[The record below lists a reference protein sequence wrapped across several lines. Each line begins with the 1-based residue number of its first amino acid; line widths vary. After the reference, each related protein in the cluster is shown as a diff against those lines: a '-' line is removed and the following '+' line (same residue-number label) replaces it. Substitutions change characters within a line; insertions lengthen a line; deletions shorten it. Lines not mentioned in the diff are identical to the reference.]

1 MADTNEEQLLSDL
14 LRSIARE
21 DARLEAPYLESRV
34 LTAVEASAAV
44 RLKPVTRHIA
54 IAAAIGVAVLTPA
67 LLWTNARVAA
77 PTTGPSV
84 AATEAVVADEPA
96 AVVPKPAK
104 PARTIAT
111 RRSFPTRAVRP
122 TTPVQPA
129 AEPAIAESPDEFLPL
144 MPMTEQELTG
154 SFQLVRVQLPRAS
167 LGALRSPLE
176 LPNEIVEA
184 DVLLGEDGMARGI
197 RLSTGGSVYPWRPR

>member
-21 DARLEAPYLESRV
+21 DAPLEAPHLELRV

-54 IAAAIGVAVLTPA
+54 VAAAIGVAVLTPA
-67 LLWTNARVAA
+67 LLWTNASVVP
-77 PTTGPSV
+77 PTASPSV
-84 AATEAVVADEPA
+84 AATEEVIANKPA
-96 AVVPKPAK
+96 TVVPKPAQ

-122 TTPVQPA
+122 TSPVQPTV
-129 AEPAIAESPDEFLPL
+129 EPAIAQSPDEFLPL

-154 SFQLVRVQLPRAS
+154 SFQLVRVQMPRAS

-184 DVLLGEDGMARGI
+184 DVLLGEDGMARAI
-197 RLSTGGSVYPWRPR
+197 RLSTSGSVYPWRPR